1 MGSEDLALTAD
12 DVTIDTSYND
22 IEIVPTSNNPLLFG
36 TVTLAPTVINV
47 YGGSAG
53 DIEYATIDI
62 NGPTGGGTATN
73 VVAAERGSIFI
84 DNNDAAA
91 AVNTADLSLEIVQQG
106 DGFDISIVSSGVLT
120 LDSQDN
126 LVMFNEADNG
136 DISFDAA
143 NGFVEFDSESRTLM
157 LAQGGV
163 QYVAHDAAGVTSGS
177 IAATTVEMTAGG
189 PGGQVRLNA
198 RDDATAPC
206 DAFSFCGDLPGRSN
220 DHELGD
226 TRLSNALE
234 TVQNVAFAHG
244 FIGRG
249 LP

>member
-1 MGSEDLALTAD
+1 MG
-12 DVTIDTSYND
+12 
-22 IEIVPTSNNPLLFG
+22 
-36 TVTLAPTVINV
+36 
-47 YGGSAG
+47 
-53 DIEYATIDI
+53 
-62 NGPTGGGTATN
+62 
-73 VVAAERGSIFI
+73 
-84 DNNDAAA
+84 
-91 AVNTADLSLEIVQQG
+91 
-106 DGFDISIVSSGVLT
+106 SIVSSGVLT

-136 DISFDAA
+136 DMGFDAA

-157 LAQGGV
+157 LAQG
-163 QYVAHDAAGVTSGS
+163 AAGVTSGS

-189 PGGQVRLNA
+189 PGGQVRLNADDDVEVQTSTHTTNSHRLGFFETAPVPQHVA